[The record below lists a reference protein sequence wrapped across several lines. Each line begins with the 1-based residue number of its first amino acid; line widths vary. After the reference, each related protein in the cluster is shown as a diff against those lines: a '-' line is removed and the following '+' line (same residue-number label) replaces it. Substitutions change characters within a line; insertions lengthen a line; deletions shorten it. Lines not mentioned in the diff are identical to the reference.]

1 MVKRITEKLWIGYV
15 KINMDLLPYNFNTEY
30 SIEEIIS
37 RQHLI
42 SETTPFSVRLQLVF
56 RDLSTHLNYCFG
68 FLPNIYVW
76 TIVCFEKFAYLLIF
90 KHLCR
95 QQMVIDICKR
105 RPQQTVWCRIVHFC
119 ALQYQRVP

>member
-1 MVKRITEKLWIGYV
+1 MVKRITEKLLIGYV

-37 RQHLI
+37 RQQLI

-68 FLPNIYVW
+68 FLPNIYV
-76 TIVCFEKFAYLLIF
+76 
-90 KHLCR
+90 
-95 QQMVIDICKR
+95 
-105 RPQQTVWCRIVHFC
+105 
-119 ALQYQRVP
+119 

>member
-1 MVKRITEKLWIGYV
+1 
-15 KINMDLLPYNFNTEY
+15 MDLLPYNFNTEY

-68 FLPNIYVW
+68 FLPNIYV
-76 TIVCFEKFAYLLIF
+76 
-90 KHLCR
+90 
-95 QQMVIDICKR
+95 
-105 RPQQTVWCRIVHFC
+105 
-119 ALQYQRVP
+119 

>member
-1 MVKRITEKLWIGYV
+1 MVKRITEKLLIGYV
-15 KINMDLLPYNFNTEY
+15 KINMDLFPYNFNTEY

-68 FLPNIYVW
+68 FLPNIYV
-76 TIVCFEKFAYLLIF
+76 
-90 KHLCR
+90 
-95 QQMVIDICKR
+95 
-105 RPQQTVWCRIVHFC
+105 
-119 ALQYQRVP
+119 